1 MNIGIDAHALG
12 TRAGGNESYMRN
24 LLRALGQYPDMHG
37 VTAFIHKG
45 YEDTDGLLHHFK
57 QVELHTRSSYLRV
70 PLGLPLAAW
79 REGIDL
85 LHVQYTAPPVCP
97 CPFVVSMHDAVVKR
111 YPESMPFL
119 DRHRLQWLSP
129 STLRRAARVFVLTQA
144 MRHELQAFYGI
155 PVDRFDVVSPAVDA
169 IFQPNLDPAAQA
181 GVLERLGLD
190 GPYLL
195 YVGLL
200 QPRKNLVRL
209 AEAFARLRHHGLDHK
224 LVIVGRRAW
233 LYDELLAA
241 IDGLKLGDRLIFT
254 DYMPGQDLPYL
265 YAGASALAYVSLY
278 EGFGIPVLEALACG
292 TPVLAST
299 DPALV
304 EVAGGAAL
312 HVDPLSVDAIA
323 AGLQRI
329 LTDTALRARLRVE
342 GPVRASAYSLER
354 MAQAAWHGYERAL
367 AR

>member
-24 LLRALGQYPDMHG
+24 LLRALGTYPDVHG
-37 VTAFIHKG
+37 VTAFVHKG
-45 YEDTDGLLHHFK
+45 YEDTDGLLTPFK
-57 QVELHTRSSYLRV
+57 RSELQTHSSYLRV

-85 LHVQYTAPPVCP
+85 LHVQYTAPPISP

-111 YPESMPFL
+111 FPESMPFL
-119 DRHRLQWLSP
+119 DRHRLQFLSP
-129 STLRRAARVFVLTQA
+129 GTLRRAARIFVLTHA
-144 MRHELQAFYGI
+144 MRHELQAYYGL
-155 PVDRFDVVSPAVDA
+155 PVDRFDVVSPAADA
-169 IFQPNLDPAAQA
+169 IFHTGLDPDLQSAALA
-181 GVLERLGLD
+181 RLNLD
-190 GPYLL
+190 GPYVL

-209 AEAFARLRHHGLDHK
+209 AQAYARLRKQGLEHK

-233 LYDELLAA
+233 LYDELLTA
-241 IDGLKLGDRLIFT
+241 IDALKLGDRLIFT
-254 DYMPGQDLPYL
+254 DYVPRSDLPFL

-323 AGLQRI
+323 AALQRI
-329 LTDTALRARLRVE
+329 LTDTALRRRLSTE
-342 GPVRASAYSLER
+342 GPVRAGYYSLER
-354 MAQAAWHGYERAL
+354 MARAAWHGYERAQ